1 MSMDRQLS
9 PSKVKRKKLLRFLPV
24 LLIVPVLYFMASAN
38 SEGVYKVSSTSVKTG
53 KVSFGEFQDV
63 VSLNGVLEPG
73 RTVHI
78 TALQGGRV
86 EEILVE
92 DGAFVEKGEV
102 LMRLANS
109 DLALDFMNRETQ
121 IIEQI
126 NNLRSTRIQLE
137 QNKRQVQE
145 QLLDVQYRYQERLR
159 TFTID
164 SALYSEGAIAKGDL
178 EASANELL
186 YLKGLIDLTRER
198 LDTDEA
204 YRRMQ
209 LGQIDQSIEL
219 MGRNLEAIR
228 RSLDDLEI
236 KALIDG
242 QMSQFSHE
250 IGESKVKGEGLGRI
264 DVLDSFIVSAPV
276 DQYYLNRVSIGQE
289 AIAESNGSDYALEVT
304 KLFPAVENGQFEVH
318 LRFVDGEMDQ
328 PRRGQNIRV
337 RLRLSATENALR
349 LPKGGFYG
357 STGGRYVYVL
367 DEDGV
372 ARKRST
378 ELGAQNPEYYEVKS
392 GLEEGETVIL
402 SSYESFGD
410 SELIEIKGH

>member
-289 AIAESNGSDYALEVT
+289 AIAESNGSDYAMEVT

-410 SELIEIKGH
+410 SELIEIR

>member
-1 MSMDRQLS
+1 MDRQIA
-9 PSKVKRKKLLRFLPV
+9 PSKVKRKKLLRWLPV
-24 LLIVPVLYFMASAN
+24 VVLIPVLYFMARAGN
-38 SEGVYKVSSTSVKTG
+38 EKVFRIDSNAVKIGT
-53 KVSFGEFQDV
+53 VSFGAFQDV

-86 EEILVE
+86 EELVVE
-92 DGAFVEKGEV
+92 DGAFVEAGEI

-145 QLLDVQYRYQERLR
+145 QLLDVKYRYQERVR
-159 TFTID
+159 TFAID
-164 SALYSEGAIAKGDL
+164 SNLYRQGAIPKGDL
-178 EASANELL
+178 DASKNELM

-198 LDTDEA
+198 LETDES

-209 LGQIDQSIEL
+209 LGRIDQSIEL
-219 MGRNLEAIR
+219 MERNLDAIR
-228 RSLDDLEI
+228 RSLDDLVI
-236 KALIDG
+236 KAPIAG

-250 IGESKVKGEGLGRI
+250 IGETKQKGESLGRI
-264 DVLDSFIVSAPV
+264 DVLDSFLVSTPV
-276 DQYYLNRVSIGQE
+276 DQFYLNRVSIGQE
-289 AIAESNGSDYALEVT
+289 AIADLNGAEYGLEVY
-304 KLFPAVENGQFEVH
+304 KIFPAVENGQFEIH
-318 LRFVDGEMDQ
+318 LRFTDNEIPN

-337 RLRLSATENALR
+337 RLSLSAMEEALR
-349 LPKGGFYG
+349 IPKGGYYG
-357 STGGRYVYVL
+357 STGGRFVYVL
-367 DEDGV
+367 DDEGT
-372 ARKRST
+372 ARKREI
-378 ELGAQNPEYYEVKS
+378 ELGAQNPEYYKVLS
-392 GLEEGETVIL
+392 GLEEGEQVIL

-410 SELIEIKGH
+410 SETIKINTN